1 MIMRF
6 FVFSLRC
13 LGAVGLHVRCRSA
26 HTIESNCLR
35 YYKSN
40 ILARSFYASGAGGG
54 ECRMICENQL
64 CDLPT
69 GHLLLFIVSRNGAR
83 LDGT

>member
-1 MIMRF
+1 MIKNF
-6 FVFSLRC
+6 AISLKC

-40 ILARSFYASGAGGG
+40 ILGRSFYASGAVGG
-54 ECRMICENQL
+54 ECRWIGKINFATS
-64 CDLPT
+64 P
-69 GHLLLFIVSRNGAR
+69 R
-83 LDGT
+83 GTFFCL